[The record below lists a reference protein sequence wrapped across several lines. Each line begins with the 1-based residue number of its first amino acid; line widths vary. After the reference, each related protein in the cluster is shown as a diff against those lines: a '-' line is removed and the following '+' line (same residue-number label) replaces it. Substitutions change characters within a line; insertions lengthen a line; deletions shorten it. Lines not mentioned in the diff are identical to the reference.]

1 MNQRPMSETPSS
13 AYTPPQP
20 AEAPPPKPR
29 RSPLPLIVA
38 AGVVLLIAFIV
49 VGLFLAARPAPD
61 QVQGMVEA
69 ETFTVATKVPSRVER
84 FLAAEGD
91 QVKAGQELALM
102 SSPEVEAKDA
112 QARALLQSTEAIQSM
127 SREGARAEDVQTV
140 ESIWRASQAAARL
153 ADQTAR
159 RAENLFAE
167 GVISAQRRDEAV
179 AARAATASQTE
190 AARQQY
196 LKALAGTRPQEKS
209 VADAN
214 VSGARAAVAEVESL
228 QGETRLTA
236 PHGGEVSERFANVG
250 ELVLT
255 GVPVF
260 TIVDTADPW
269 VAFSVREDQF
279 RDLKIGAA
287 VRGDVPALG
296 LKGAAFRVTAISPQG
311 EFATWRSTRQS
322 SGYDVRSFQVKAKP
336 ARPIQG
342 LRPGMSV
349 LFDWSSR

>member
-1 MNQRPMSETPSS
+1 MSETSSAAQAPSS
-13 AYTPPQP
+13 ETPPY
-20 AEAPPPKPR
+20 EAPRKAGR
-29 RSPLPLIVA
+29 RSPLTLVIL
-38 AGVVLLIAFIV
+38 AGVVLLIAFII
-49 VGLFLAARPAPD
+49 VGLVLATRPPRD

-91 QVKAGQELALM
+91 KVRAGQVLVLM
-102 SSPEVEAKDA
+102 TSPEVEAKDA
-112 QARALLQSTEAIQSM
+112 QARALLQSTQALQSM
-127 SREGARAEDVQTV
+127 SREGARVEDIQSV
-140 ESIWRASQAAARL
+140 ESIWRASQATARL

-214 VSGARAAVAEVESL
+214 VSGARAAVAEAESL
-228 QGETRLTA
+228 QGETRLVA
-236 PHGGEVSERFANVG
+236 SHGGEVSERFANVG

-260 TIVDTADPW
+260 AIVDTADPW

-279 RDLKIGAA
+279 RGLKIGAT
-287 VRGDVPALG
+287 VRGDIPALG
-296 LKGAAFRVTAISPQG
+296 VTNAVFRITAISPQG

-322 SGYDVRSFQVKAKP
+322 RGYDVRSFQVKAKP
-336 ARPIQG
+336 ERPIQE

>member
-1 MNQRPMSETPSS
+1 MSETPSS
-13 AYTPPQP
+13 AYTPPKP
-20 AEAPPPKPR
+20 AVAPPPRPAR
-29 RSPLPLIVA
+29 RSPLRLIVA
-38 AGVVLLIAFIV
+38 AVVVLLIAFIV

-69 ETFTVATKVPSRVER
+69 ETFTVTTKVPSRVER

-112 QARALLQSTEAIQSM
+112 QARALLQSTEAIQSL
-127 SREGARAEDVQTV
+127 SREGARTEDVQSV
-140 ESIWRASQAAARL
+140 ESIWRASQATARL
-153 ADQTAR
+153 AEQTAR

-236 PHGGEVSERFANVG
+236 PHGGEVSERFSNVG

-260 TIVDTADPW
+260 TIVDIADPW
-269 VAFSVREDQF
+269 VAFSVREDQY
-279 RDLKIGAA
+279 RDLKIGST

-296 LKGAAFRVTAISPQG
+296 VRGAAFRVTAISPQG

-322 SGYDVRSFQVKAKP
+322 SGYDVRSFQVKARP
-336 ARPIQG
+336 ARPIEG

>member
-1 MNQRPMSETPSS
+1 MSETPSS
-13 AYTPPQP
+13 AYTPPKP
-20 AEAPPPKPR
+20 AVAPPPRPAR
-29 RSPLPLIVA
+29 RSPLTLIVA
-38 AGVVLLIAFIV
+38 AVVVLLIAFII

-69 ETFTVATKVPSRVER
+69 ETFTVTTKVPSRVER

-112 QARALLQSTEAIQSM
+112 QARALLQSTEAIQSL
-127 SREGARAEDVQTV
+127 SREGARTEDVQSV
-140 ESIWRASQAAARL
+140 ESIWRASQATARL
-153 ADQTAR
+153 AEQTAR

-167 GVISAQRRDEAV
+167 GVISAQRRDEAI

-196 LKALAGTRPQEKS
+196 LKALAGARPQEKS

-236 PHGGEVSERFANVG
+236 PHGGEVSERFSNVG

-260 TIVDTADPW
+260 TIVDIADPW
-269 VAFSVREDQF
+269 VAFSVREDQY
-279 RDLKIGAA
+279 RDLKIGST

-296 LKGAAFRVTAISPQG
+296 VRGAAFRVTAISPQG

-336 ARPIQG
+336 ARPIEG

>member
-1 MNQRPMSETPSS
+1 MSETPPFADAPTNGAPTIAASRTS
-13 AYTPPQP
+13 A
-20 AEAPPPKPR
+20 R
-29 RSPLPLIVA
+29 RRILPVIV
-38 AGVVLLIAFIV
+38 GVGLVLLIGFII
-49 VGLFLAARPAPD
+49 VGLFLAARPARD

-84 FLAAEGD
+84 FLASEGD

-102 SSPEVEAKDA
+102 SSPEVAAKEA
-112 QARALLQSTEAIQSM
+112 QARALLQSSEAIQSM
-127 SREGARAEDVQTV
+127 SREGARREDVQSV
-140 ESIWRASQAAARL
+140 ESVWRAAQATARL

-179 AARAATASQTE
+179 AARAATASQSE

-214 VSGARAAVAEVESL
+214 VRGAQAAVAEVQSL
-228 QGETRLTA
+228 QGETRLLA
-236 PHGGEVSERFANVG
+236 PNDGEVAERFANVG

-260 TIVDTADPW
+260 TIVDIGDPW
-269 VAFSVREDQF
+269 VTFSVREDQF
-279 RDLKIGAA
+279 RDLKIGAI
-287 VRGDVPALG
+287 VRCDVPALG
-296 LKGAAFRVTAISPQG
+296 LADVAFRITAINPQG

-336 ARPIQG
+336 VRPVSG

-349 LFDWSSR
+349 LFDWSAR